1 MLGTVNPVDSLGL
14 MRLWILTSIIPN
26 IILSIYPYTH
36 KRGQLLHCTP
46 SPSKKPVQKATTG
59 QNTKN
64 NWQWGTHPQQG
75 IHLQYNTPITKTG
88 NIEEDGA

>member
-26 IILSIYPYTH
+26 IILNIYPYTH

-46 SPSKKPVQKATTG
+46 SPSKKLLLTTAG
-59 QNTKN
+59 TESY
-64 NWQWGTHPQQG
+64 NWSKIQRITGNGGPTPSRG
-75 IHLQYNTPITKTG
+75 YIYNTTHL
-88 NIEEDGA
+88 